1 MTRRYLPTGLSVLLA
16 AVILGVAGGVLAL
29 CGAYQ
34 YLHPALPD
42 VAAIR
47 DIRLQ
52 VPLRV
57 YTRDGRLLA
66 QFGEQRR
73 TPLPFEAVPT
83 QMVNAVLAAEDD
95 NFFQH
100 SGVDYP
106 GLARATLRH
115 LLSGEKGEGGSTITM
130 QLTRGIFL
138 SPEKSY
144 RRKLLEIF
152 LTLRLEQQFSKKEIL
167 TLYLNKMF
175 LGQRAYGVGAAAE
188 VYFGKSVD
196 QLTLPETAVIA
207 GTFRLPSRDNP
218 VANPDFAKHRRAYV
232 LRRMQEKKFIT
243 PQEHDLAVNA
253 PVESKLHGP
262 AVEVEAPYIA
272 EMVRA
277 DLFNR
282 LGTDAYTAGYEV
294 ITSVDSR
301 LQAAAVRALRA
312 ALVEYDQR
320 HGYRGPAG
328 RVTLPPQA
336 RESDWSQLLDEYPDR
351 GGLEP
356 AVVLSVA
363 DRGAVVWSRGHGRV
377 NLSWT
382 GLSWARTALADGS
395 VGPALQHATDAIAA
409 GDVVYVAQET
419 SGNWRMVQVPEAQG
433 AFVAMDPQDGGVAA
447 LVGGFDYF
455 GSNYNRAVQA
465 KRQPG
470 SSFKPFLYS
479 AALEQGFT
487 LSSVINDAPLVID
500 DPSLEAAWRPQNNS
514 REFRG
519 PMRLREALVKSRN
532 LVSIRIMHAL
542 GPAYVTNYVERF
554 GFPEDTLPRNLTL
567 ALGTAQ
573 VSPLE
578 MASAYSVFANGGYRI
593 EPYYIDRIQ
602 GPDGNVVFEAAPKFV
617 CRSCVGAD
625 GALVTGAAAN
635 FTPGATL
642 AAAGPADDAP
652 IPTGNSDERSWGG
665 LDYLQPKMLAPES
678 ISAQN
683 DFLMTDVMS
692 DVIRRGTATRA
703 LQLQRGDISG
713 KTGTTNDRRDAWFC
727 GFNSSLVG
735 TAWIGFD
742 QERSLGPGEEGART
756 ALPMWI
762 YFMAEA
768 LKGLPEQ
775 RRAQP
780 PGLVTMRVSADSGL
794 AARPGDPNAIFETF
808 MPGHLP
814 AQSQSDSNFTNADGT
829 PTNEQNGDESLF

>member
-1 MTRRYLPTGLSVLLA
+1 VTRRYLPTGLSVFLA
-16 AVILGVAGGVLAL
+16 AVILGVAGSVLAL

-42 VAAIR
+42 VAAIK

-57 YTRDGRLLA
+57 YTRDGRLMA

-73 TPLPFEAVPT
+73 IPLPFDAIPT
-83 QMVNAVLAAEDD
+83 QIVNAVLAAEDD

-115 LLSGEKGEGGSTITM
+115 LLSGEKSEGGSTITM

-152 LTLRLEQQFSKKEIL
+152 LTLRIEQQFSKKEIL

-196 QLTLPETAVIA
+196 QLTLPEVAVIA

-243 PQEHDLAVNA
+243 AQEHDLAVNA

-277 DLFNR
+277 DLFSR

-328 RVTLPPQA
+328 RVTLPAQG

-363 DRGAVVWSRGHGRV
+363 DRGAVAWSRGHGRV
-377 NLSWT
+377 NLPWT
-382 GLSWARTALADGS
+382 GLSWARTPLADGS
-395 VGPALQHATDAIAA
+395 VGPALQHATDAIAT
-409 GDVVYVAQET
+409 GDVVYVAQEN

-532 LVSIRIMHAL
+532 LVSIRVMHTL

-554 GFPEDTLPRNLTL
+554 GFPEDSLPRNLTL

-578 MASAYSVFANGGYRI
+578 MASAYSVFANGGYRV

-602 GPDGNVVFEAAPKFV
+602 GPDGDVVFEAAPKFV

-625 GALVTGAAAN
+625 GALVSGAAAN
-635 FTPGATL
+635 FTPGATP
-642 AAAGPADDAP
+642 AGAGPADDAP
-652 IPTGNSDERSWGG
+652 IATGNSDERSWGG

-735 TAWIGFD
+735 TAWVGFD

-768 LKGLPEQ
+768 LKGVPEQ
-775 RRAQP
+775 RRTQP

-829 PTNEQNGDESLF
+829 PNEQNGDDSLF

>member
-1 MTRRYLPTGLSVLLA
+1 MTRRYLPTLVSLLLSALV
-16 AVILGVAGGVLAL
+16 LGVGGLVLAM

-34 YLHPALPD
+34 YLHPSLPD
-42 VAAIR
+42 VAAIK

-57 YTRDGRLLA
+57 YSRDGKLIA

-73 TPLPFEAVPT
+73 IPLPYEAIPK
-83 QMVNAVLAAEDD
+83 QMVDAVLAAEDD

-106 GLARATLRH
+106 GLLRAIIRH
-115 LLSGEKGEGGSTITM
+115 LMSGEKGEGGSTITM

-152 LTLRLEQQFSKKEIL
+152 LTLRIEQQFSKPEII

-188 VYFGKSVD
+188 VYFGKTVN
-196 QLTLPETAVIA
+196 QLTLPEIALIA

-218 VANPDFAKHRRAYV
+218 VANPELAQHRRSYV
-232 LRRMQEKKFIT
+232 LRRMQETGAIT
-243 PQEHDLAVNA
+243 RAEHEAAVNA

-262 AVEVEAPYIA
+262 AIEIDAPYVA

-277 DLFNR
+277 DMFSR
-282 LGTDAYTAGYEV
+282 LGTEAYTAGYEA
-294 ITSVDSR
+294 ITTVDSR
-301 LQAAAVRALRA
+301 LQGAAVRAVRS

-328 RVTLPPQA
+328 HVTVPAAA
-336 RESDWSQLLDEYPDR
+336 RESEWSQLLDDYPER

-356 AVVLSVA
+356 ALVLSVEE
-363 DRGAVVWSRGHGRV
+363 RGALAWSRAHGRV
-377 NLSWT
+377 NLPWS
-382 GLSWARTALADGS
+382 GLSWARTPLADGS
-395 VGPALQHATDAIAA
+395 VGPQLKSA
-409 GDVVYVAQET
+409 GEVISKDDVIYVVQERT
-419 SGNWRMVQVPEAQG
+419 GNWRLAQVPEAQG
-433 AFVAMDPQDGGVAA
+433 AFVAMDPQDGGIAA

-455 GSNYNRAVQA
+455 GSNFNRAVQA

-487 LSSVINDAPLVID
+487 AASVVNDSPLVID
-500 DPSLEAAWRPQNNS
+500 DASMESAWRPQNNT

-519 PMRLREALVKSRN
+519 PMRLREALVRSRN
-532 LVSIRIMHAL
+532 LVSIRVMHAL
-542 GPAYVTNYVERF
+542 GPPFATKYIERF
-554 GFPEDTLPRNLTL
+554 GFPEGSLPPNLTL

-573 VSPLE
+573 VSPLD

-593 EPYYIDRIQ
+593 APYFIDRIR
-602 GPDGNVVFEAAPKFV
+602 GPDGKIVFESQPRFACQGCLDPLPADTVARTDGTVQPAP
-617 CRSCVGAD
+617 
-625 GALVTGAAAN
+625 AAN
-635 FTPGATL
+635 
-642 AAAGPADDAP
+642 PAS
-652 IPTGNSDERSWGG
+652 NDERSWGG
-665 LDYLQPKMLAPES
+665 TDYLQEKAVAPMA
-678 ISAQN
+678 ISPQN
-683 DFLMTDVMS
+683 DYVMTDMMS
-692 DVIRRGTATRA
+692 DVVKRGTATRA
-703 LQLQRGDISG
+703 LQLKRGDIAG

-742 QERSLGPGEEGART
+742 QERSLGPGEEGSRT

-762 YFMAEA
+762 YFMGEA
-768 LKGLPEQ
+768 LQGVPEQ
-775 RRAQP
+775 KRPAP
-780 PGLVTMRVSADSGL
+780 PGLVTMRVSAETGL
-794 AARPGDPNAIFETF
+794 AARPGEADAIFEMF
-808 MPGHLP
+808 MRGHLP
-814 AQSQSDSNFTNADGT
+814 GEAQDDGGNMSTEGAPAGSRSDD
-829 PTNEQNGDESLF
+829 SLF

>member
-1 MTRRYLPTGLSVLLA
+1 VTRRYLPALLSLPLA
-16 AVILGVAGGVLAL
+16 AALLGVGGGVLAL
-29 CGAYQ
+29 CGANQ

-42 VAAIR
+42 VAAIK

-57 YTRDGRLLA
+57 YSRDGRLIA

-73 TPLPFEAVPT
+73 IPLSYDAIPK
-83 QMVNAVLAAEDD
+83 QIVNAVLAAEDD

-106 GLARATLRH
+106 GLLRAIVRH
-115 LLSGEKGEGGSTITM
+115 LMSGEKSEGGSTITM

-152 LTLRLEQQFSKKEIL
+152 LTLRIEQLFSKKEII

-188 VYFGKSVD
+188 VYFGKTVD
-196 QLTLPETAVIA
+196 QLTLPEIAIIA

-218 VANPDFAKHRRAYV
+218 VANADFAKHRRVYV
-232 LRRMQEKKFIT
+232 LRRMLEKHFIT
-243 PQEHDLAVNA
+243 AQEHDAAINA
-253 PVESKLHGP
+253 PIESKLHGP

-277 DLFNR
+277 DLYNR

-294 ITSVDSR
+294 VTTVDSR
-301 LQAAAVRALRA
+301 LQAAAVKAVRA

-328 RVTLPPQA
+328 RVPLSAQA
-336 RESDWSQLLDEYPDR
+336 NESDWSQSLDEFPDR

-356 AVVLSVA
+356 ALVLSVD
-363 DRGAVVWSRGHGRV
+363 DRSAVAWSREHGRI
-377 NLSWT
+377 NLPWT
-382 GLSWARTALADGS
+382 GLSWARTPLADGS
-395 VGPALQHATDAIAA
+395 VGPSLQRAADAVAP
-409 GDVVYVAQET
+409 GDVIYVGQET
-419 SGNWRMVQVPEAQG
+419 TGNWRMVQIPQAQG

-447 LVGGFDYF
+447 LVGGFDYL

-479 AALEQGFT
+479 SALEQGFT
-487 LSSVINDAPLVID
+487 LASVINDAPLVID

-519 PMRLREALVKSRN
+519 PMRFREALVKSRN

-542 GPAYVTNYVERF
+542 GPAYVTNYVQRF
-554 GFPEDTLPRNLTL
+554 GFPEASLPHNLTL

-573 VSPLE
+573 VSPME
-578 MASAYSVFANGGYRI
+578 MASAYSVFANGGYRVD
-593 EPYYIDRIQ
+593 PYYIDRIQ
-602 GPDGNVVFEAAPKFV
+602 GPDNKMVFEAQPRFV
-617 CRSCVGAD
+617 CRGCVDTPDA
-625 GALVTGAAAN
+625 TGAA
-635 FTPGATL
+635 PD
-642 AAAGPADDAP
+642 AAAATDPATSPPPPVASDAT
-652 IPTGNSDERSWGG
+652 IATSTHDERSWGG

-703 LQLQRGDISG
+703 LQLKRGDLSG

-735 TAWIGFD
+735 TAWVGFD

-768 LKGLPEQ
+768 LKGVPEQ
-775 RRAQP
+775 RRTPP
-780 PGLVTMRVSADSGL
+780 PGLVTMRVSADTGL
-794 AARPGDPNAIFETF
+794 TARPGDPNAIFETF

-814 AQSQSDSNFTNADGT
+814 AQSQGDEIPAD
-829 PTNEQNGDESLF
+829 EQNTSPSLF